1 MISQFS
7 GILYMNQI
15 KRNNNSVN
23 SRDMCTALRDNQTD
37 ISSIIQSLVN
47 PQKRAVLPATLARF
61 YRVKKT
67 WLLRVRM
74 IGTATSSTAAK
85 PDTATLC
92 KVPKNQQRATQKV
105 INRHSKQ
112 GKYINI
118 HRVIPAMEVNARYV
132 YSMKQQ
138 PSTAT
143 WLQVITNNTRQNNP
157 SATKH
162 LNKTTV

>member
-15 KRNNNSVN
+15 KRNNNSAN
-23 SRDMCTALRDNQTD
+23 SGDMFTALRDNQTD
-37 ISSIIQSLVN
+37 ISSMIQSLVN

-92 KVPKNQQRATQKV
+92 KVPKNQQRATQKG

-118 HRVIPAMEVNARYV
+118 HRVIPA
-132 YSMKQQ
+132 KWK
-138 PSTAT
+138 STRDMFI
-143 WLQVITNNTRQNNP
+143 L
-157 SATKH
+157 
-162 LNKTTV
+162 

>member
-15 KRNNNSVN
+15 KRNNNSAN
-23 SRDMCTALRDNQTD
+23 SRDMFTALCDNQTD
-37 ISSIIQSLVN
+37 ISSMIQSLVN

-67 WLLRVRM
+67 WLLRVWM

-112 GKYINI
+112 GKYRNI
-118 HRVIPAMEVNARYV
+118 HSLIPA
-132 YSMKQQ
+132 KWK
-138 PSTAT
+138 STRDMFI
-143 WLQVITNNTRQNNP
+143 L
-157 SATKH
+157 
-162 LNKTTV
+162 

>member
-15 KRNNNSVN
+15 KRNNNSAN
-23 SRDMCTALRDNQTD
+23 SRDMFTALRDNQTD
-37 ISSIIQSLVN
+37 ISSMIQSLVN

-67 WLLRVRM
+67 WLLRVWM

-92 KVPKNQQRATQKV
+92 KVPKNQQRATQRV

-118 HRVIPAMEVNARYV
+118 HRVIPAKWE
-132 YSMKQQ
+132 
-138 PSTAT
+138 STRDMFI
-143 WLQVITNNTRQNNP
+143 L
-157 SATKH
+157 
-162 LNKTTV
+162 

>member
-7 GILYMNQI
+7 GILYMNKI
-15 KRNNNSVN
+15 KRNNNSAN
-23 SRDMCTALRDNQTD
+23 SRDMCTAQTD
-37 ISSIIQSLVN
+37 ISSMIQSLVN

-67 WLLRVRM
+67 WLLRVWM

-92 KVPKNQQRATQKV
+92 KSPKNQQRATQKV

-118 HRVIPAMEVNARYV
+118 HSLIPA
-132 YSMKQQ
+132 KWK
-138 PSTAT
+138 STRDMFI
-143 WLQVITNNTRQNNP
+143 L
-157 SATKH
+157 
-162 LNKTTV
+162 

>member
-15 KRNNNSVN
+15 KRNNNSAN
-23 SRDMCTALRDNQTD
+23 SRDMFTALRDNQTD
-37 ISSIIQSLVN
+37 ISSMIQSLVN

-67 WLLRVRM
+67 WLLRVWM

-92 KVPKNQQRATQKV
+92 KVPKNQQRAKQKV

-118 HRVIPAMEVNARYV
+118 HRVIPAKGSQREICLFYE
-132 YSMKQQ
+132 
-138 PSTAT
+138 TAT
-143 WLQVITNNTRQNNP
+143 QHSNKVITNNTRQNKP

-162 LNKTTV
+162 LKKTTV

>member
-7 GILYMNQI
+7 RILYMNQI
-15 KRNNNSVN
+15 KRNNNSAN

-37 ISSIIQSLVN
+37 ISSMIQSLVN

-67 WLLRVRM
+67 WLLRVWM

-92 KVPKNQQRATQKV
+92 KVPKKTSNVQHRKSSTGTVNKE
-105 INRHSKQ
+105 
-112 GKYINI
+112 NI
-118 HRVIPAMEVNARYV
+118 ETFIG
-132 YSMKQQ
+132 
-138 PSTAT
+138 
-143 WLQVITNNTRQNNP
+143 
-157 SATKH
+157 
-162 LNKTTV
+162 

>member
-15 KRNNNSVN
+15 KRNNNSAN
-23 SRDMCTALRDNQTD
+23 SRDMFTALRDNQTG
-37 ISSIIQSLVN
+37 ISSMIQSLVN

-67 WLLRVRM
+67 WLLRVWM

-92 KVPKNQQRATQKV
+92 KVPKNQQLATQKV
-105 INRHSKQ
+105 INRHSK
-112 GKYINI
+112 
-118 HRVIPAMEVNARYV
+118 
-132 YSMKQQ
+132 
-138 PSTAT
+138 
-143 WLQVITNNTRQNNP
+143 TRKIY
-157 SATKH
+157 KH
-162 LNKTTV
+162 S

>member
-15 KRNNNSVN
+15 KRNNNSAN
-23 SRDMCTALRDNQTD
+23 SGDMLTALRDNQTD
-37 ISSIIQSLVN
+37 ISSMIQSLVN

-67 WLLRVRM
+67 WLLRVWM

-118 HRVIPAMEVNARYV
+118 HSLIPA
-132 YSMKQQ
+132 KWK
-138 PSTAT
+138 STRDMFI
-143 WLQVITNNTRQNNP
+143 L
-157 SATKH
+157 
-162 LNKTTV
+162 